1 MATARVA
8 LAELRAAGDLVP
20 DSAAGVAAP
29 VSAELVAEGTR
40 GTLVAFYFGAAW
52 CGPCQAFS
60 PVLAQFARS
69 RAAADAL
76 QVVFVSADR
85 TAAAAQSF
93 ARGKGFLS
101 VPFDSDARSSLP
113 KVLKVNSFP
122 TLIVVDTR
130 GDGRIVTRWGRAAI
144 SSERRE
150 GDVVRGWLDGR
161 GLSAWT
167 VAGPMVRLGVC
178 LALAAAL
185 VWLVRYVRS

>member
-1 MATARVA
+1 MSTARVA

-20 DSAAGVAAP
+20 DSAAGDASP
-29 VSAELVAEGTR
+29 VSAELVADGNR

-60 PVLAQFARS
+60 PVLAKFARS
-69 RAAADAL
+69 RTAADAL

-85 TAAAAQSF
+85 TAVAAQSF

-101 VPFDSDARSSLP
+101 VPFGSDARDSLREA
-113 KVLKVNSFP
+113 LKVNSFP
-122 TLIVVDTR
+122 TLIIVDTR

-167 VAGPMVRLGVC
+167 LIRPMVRPLGIC

-185 VWLVRYVRS
+185 VWLIQHLR